1 MSYLCDRLEESKVE
15 TKKLEHVVKLKD
27 MKIEALESRY
37 VCVTECRYVILNWG
51 FFTGMFVRDQASGS
65 LVKKTQKRP
74 KEAAYEFNYS
84 LAAQRLLQIFR
95 LSV

>member
-37 VCVTECRYVILNWG
+37 VCVTECRLVI
-51 FFTGMFVRDQASGS
+51 
-65 LVKKTQKRP
+65 
-74 KEAAYEFNYS
+74 
-84 LAAQRLLQIFR
+84 
-95 LSV
+95 